1 LEGAGFE
8 RRRPPIARNP
18 VSHSSVITL
27 TTDFGLADPY
37 VATMKGVIL
46 SLNPAATIVDIT
58 HQVRPQQVAQA
69 AFLLA
74 QALPYF
80 PSGTIHVVVVDP
92 GVGTARRALALGTPE
107 MLLVGPDNGVLS
119 AALPDETRRRA
130 LPGPDS
136 MSVDLPE
143 GYRAVA
149 LRRGRYTRTPVSAT
163 FHGRDIFAP
172 AAAHLSLG
180 VELEALGPAV
190 KKIQALPPF
199 RAARRLPDGALEGR
213 VVHVDRFGNVVTDV
227 RAEDLRTGRVE
238 VTIGGQRIEGLAQTY
253 EGEPDMK
260 ALVGSAG
267 YLEVACRGGSAVE
280 RLGVDIGDAVL
291 VRERAG

>member
-1 LEGAGFE
+1 VNHS
-8 RRRPPIARNP
+8 PI
-18 VSHSSVITL
+18 ITL

-37 VATMKGVIL
+37 VAAMKGVIL
-46 SLNPAATIVDIT
+46 SISPAATIVDIT

-80 PSGTIHVVVVDP
+80 PRGTIHAVVVDP
-92 GVGTARRALALGTPE
+92 GVGTARPALALATPE

-119 AALPDETRRRA
+119 AALPEETRRQA
-130 LPGPDS
+130 GPGPEAAR
-136 MSVDLPE
+136 VDLPE

-149 LRRGRYTRTPVSAT
+149 LKRRRYMRKPVSAT

-180 VELEALGPAV
+180 MGLEALGPAV
-190 KKIQALPPF
+190 TKVQALPPF
-199 RAARRLPDGALEGR
+199 RARCRPDGALEGR
-213 VVHVDRFGNVVTDV
+213 VLHVDRFGNVVTDV
-227 RAEDLRTGRVE
+227 RAEDLPKGRIDVS
-238 VTIGGQRIEGLAQTY
+238 VGGRRIEGLFGTY
-253 EGEPDMK
+253 EEEPALK

-267 YLEVACRGGSAVE
+267 YLEVACRGGSAAYS
-280 RLGVDIGDAVL
+280 LGVDVGDGVL
-291 VRERAG
+291 VTEGVG

>member
-1 LEGAGFE
+1 VN
-8 RRRPPIARNP
+8 RSP
-18 VSHSSVITL
+18 VITL

-37 VATMKGVIL
+37 VAIMKGVIL
-46 SLNPAATIVDIT
+46 SLNPAAAIVDIT

-80 PSGTIHVVVVDP
+80 PPATIHVVVVDP
-92 GVGTARRALALGTPE
+92 GVGTARRALALVTPE
-107 MLLVGPDNGVLS
+107 MFLVGPDNGVLS
-119 AALPDETRRRA
+119 AALPEGTRRQA

-136 MSVDLPE
+136 RSVHLPE

-149 LRRGRYTRTPVSAT
+149 LRPGRYTRRPVSAT

-172 AAAHLSLG
+172 AASHLSLG
-180 VELEALGPAV
+180 VGLEALGPAV
-190 KKIQALPPF
+190 RKIQALPPF
-199 RAARRLPDGALEGR
+199 RAARRFDGSLDGR
-213 VVHVDRFGNVVTDV
+213 VMHVDRFGNVVTDV
-227 RAEDLRTGRVE
+227 CGEDLQTGRVE
-238 VTIGGQRIEGLAQTY
+238 VTIGGQRIEGLARTY
-253 EGEPDMK
+253 EGEPDLK

-280 RLGVDIGDAVL
+280 RLGVDVGDSVL

>member
-1 LEGAGFE
+1 VD
-8 RRRPPIARNP
+8 RSPI
-18 VSHSSVITL
+18 ITL
-27 TTDFGLADPY
+27 TTDFGLGDPY
-37 VATMKGVIL
+37 VAAMKGVIL

-80 PSGTIHVVVVDP
+80 PPATIHVVVVDP
-92 GVGTARRALALGTPE
+92 GVGTARRALAVATPE

-119 AALPDETRRRA
+119 AALPEETRRRA
-130 LPGPDS
+130 GTRLE
-136 MSVDLPE
+136 SVAVELSA

-149 LRRGRYTRTPVSAT
+149 LRRQRYMRKPVGAT

-180 VELEALGPAV
+180 VPLEALGPAV
-190 KKIQALPPF
+190 RKVRVLPPF
-199 RAARRLPDGALEGR
+199 RARRRPDGTLEGR
-213 VVHVDRFGNVVTDV
+213 VLHVDHFGNLITDI
-227 RAEDLRTGRVE
+227 RADDLPTGQIE
-238 VTIGGQRIEGLAQTY
+238 VSIGGQRIEGLARTY
-253 EGEPDMK
+253 EEEPDLK

-267 YLEVACRGGSAVE
+267 YLEVACRGGSAAYG
-280 RLGVDIGDAVL
+280 LGVDVG
-291 VRERAG
+291 AGVVVTEGVG